1 MSELRPF
8 VDSILALAAPAAN
21 RNSGTRLLMVVKVI
35 ADCLRPVGPDPQK
48 QLARLDQF
56 ETEVH
61 DALQRQPNA
70 GEFLVEVMDLISTQK
85 RHLGNQISS

>member
-35 ADCLRPVGPDPQK
+35 ADCLKPVGPDPQK

-61 DALQRQPNA
+61 DALQPNA
-70 GEFLVEVMDLISTQK
+70 GEFLSEVMDLISTQK
-85 RHLGNQISS
+85 RHLGDQISS